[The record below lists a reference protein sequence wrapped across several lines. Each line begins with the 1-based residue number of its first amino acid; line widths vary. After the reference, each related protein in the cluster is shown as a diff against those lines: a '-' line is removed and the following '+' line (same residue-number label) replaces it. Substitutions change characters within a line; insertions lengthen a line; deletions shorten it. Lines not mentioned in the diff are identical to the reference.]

1 MNISVSNNLIFNVVK
16 CQVVTFT
23 VRVTTVYVRLFG
35 TLNITR
41 PPSTAIPMPL
51 IMAKF
56 DTVYDRLCDDKKNK
70 DREAYR
76 KNQENLQ
83 ATTRLDQVIIN

>member
-1 MNISVSNNLIFNVVK
+1 MPGSYIHSTSYDGL
-16 CQVVTFT
+16 
-23 VRVTTVYVRLFG
+23 RLFG
-35 TLNITR
+35 TLKIKHH
-41 PPSTAIPMPL
+41 PPPPLTAIPMPL